1 MAENSGSSGIASYS
15 IRGHMLV
22 FHENSHE
29 YYVDGVKVPS
39 VTELVRKYSELHGLD
54 DYTTVPSGSP
64 RKSAPKGTT
73 IQQEIERYEKDGAEG
88 SSEEFRNYLELKGKC
103 GIKAEAS
110 ALPVLIFDGSGKP
123 VCAGRLDLC
132 GTVMGGSAIIGIRR
146 TAKIY
151 KGKVSLQL
159 NLYRLGYKESYGEE
173 CESLYVL
180 RLRHGASEFA
190 RIPVDENYA
199 YALLGE
205 CIPSF
210 SAKPAPEA
218 EKAAEAD
225 ADAAARAEAE
235 SEPEKASES
244 QEQPA
249 AAHRKD
255 AQEREERPQ
264 DKAARREREAE
275 CAGNAERLRD
285 VSWFWRFFPALAA
298 HLLLLML
305 LSGTVIGWEA
315 ALHLVLTFTA
325 AGLIVWP
332 VLMVTPVTKSAGNSV
347 FIGAAALVLKGIAFV
362 GGWYFSSIGSFVN
375 GTGAFVAVAGLV
387 LAVASRGTSAG
398 GDDRTGLWISGIAYV
413 LCMISTV
420 SYLSGLAGN

>member
-15 IRGHMLV
+15 IRGHMVV
-22 FHENSHE
+22 FHEDSHE

-64 RKSAPKGTT
+64 RKAAPKGTT

-103 GIKAEAS
+103 GIKAES
-110 ALPVLIFDGSGKP
+110 SGLPVLIFDGSGKP

-151 KGKVSLQL
+151 KAKVSLQL
-159 NLYRLGYKESYGEE
+159 NLYRLGYKESYGEP

-180 RLRHGASEFA
+180 RLRRSASEFA

-199 YALLGE
+199 YALLRE
-205 CIPSF
+205 CLPSF
-210 SAKPAPEA
+210 SENPAPDA
-218 EKAAEAD
+218 EKAAGAD
-225 ADAAARAEAE
+225 TAARAGAEPEAE
-235 SEPEKASES
+235 AEAEA

-249 AAHRKD
+249 AAHQKD
-255 AQEREERPQ
+255 APEREESPEE
-264 DKAARREREAE
+264 KAASREREAE

-332 VLMVTPVTKSAGNSV
+332 VLTVTPVTKSAGNSV

-387 LAVASRGTSAG
+387 LAAASRGTSAG

>member
-1 MAENSGSSGIASYS
+1 MAENSGSSGVASYS
-15 IRGHMLV
+15 IRGHMVV
-22 FHENSHE
+22 FHEETHE

-54 DYTTVPSGSP
+54 DYTAVPSGTQ
-64 RKSAPKGTT
+64 RRAAPQGPTL
-73 IQQEIERYEKDGAEG
+73 QQEIERYEKDGAEG

-103 GIKAEAS
+103 GIKAES
-110 ALPVLIFDGSGKP
+110 SGLPVLIFDGSGKP

-151 KGKVSLQL
+151 KAKVSLQL
-159 NLYRLGYKESYGEE
+159 NLYRLGYKESYGEP

-199 YALLGE
+199 YALLRE
-205 CIPSF
+205 CLPSF
-210 SAKPAPEA
+210 SENPEPDA
-218 EKAAEAD
+218 EKAAGAD
-225 ADAAARAEAE
+225 TAARAGAEPEPE
-235 SEPEKASES
+235 SEA

-249 AAHRKD
+249 AAPRKD
-255 AQEREERPQ
+255 APKREDSPEE
-264 DKAARREREAE
+264 KAARGEREAE

-285 VSWFWRFFPALAA
+285 ISWFWRFFPALAA

-305 LSGTVIGWEA
+305 LSGTVISWEA

-332 VLMVTPVTKSAGNSV
+332 VLTVTPVTKSAGNSV

-387 LAVASRGTSAG
+387 LAVTSRGTSAG
-398 GDDRTGLWISGIAYV
+398 GDDRTGLWISGVAYV

>member
-1 MAENSGSSGIASYS
+1 MAENSGSSGVASYS
-15 IRGHMLV
+15 IRGHMVV
-22 FHENSHE
+22 FHEETHE

-54 DYTTVPSGSP
+54 DYTAVPSGTQ
-64 RKSAPKGTT
+64 RRAAPQGPTL
-73 IQQEIERYEKDGAEG
+73 QQEIERYEKDGAEG

-151 KGKVSLQL
+151 KAKVSLQL
-159 NLYRLGYKESYGEE
+159 NLYRLGYKESYGEP

-180 RLRHGASEFA
+180 RLRRSASEFA

-218 EKAAEAD
+218 EKAAEAE
-225 ADAAARAEAE
+225 ADTAARAEAE
-235 SEPEKASES
+235 PEKESEA

-249 AAHRKD
+249 AAPRKD
-255 AQEREERPQ
+255 APEREESA
-264 DKAARREREAE
+264 DEKAARREREAE

-285 VSWFWRFFPALAA
+285 VSWFWRFMSAMTA

-387 LAVASRGTSAG
+387 LAAASRGTSAG

>member
-15 IRGHMLV
+15 IRGHMVV
-22 FHENSHE
+22 FHEDSHE

-64 RKSAPKGTT
+64 RKAAPKGTT
-73 IQQEIERYEKDGAEG
+73 IQQEIGRYEKDGAEG

-103 GIKAEAS
+103 GIKAES
-110 ALPVLIFDGSGKP
+110 SGLPVLIFDGSGKP

-159 NLYRLGYKESYGEE
+159 NLYRLGYKESYGDP
-173 CESLYVL
+173 CDSLYVI

-190 RIPVDENYA
+190 RIPIDENSA
-199 YALLGE
+199 ISVLEE
-205 CIPSF
+205 CLPSF
-210 SAKPAPEA
+210 SAGP
-218 EKAAEAD
+218 AAEAD
-225 ADAAARAEAE
+225 AKTDKDTAADAGAEAPADKRAGAA
-235 SEPEKASES
+235 PEK
-244 QEQPA
+244 
-249 AAHRKD
+249 D
-255 AQEREERPQ
+255 APKSEER
-264 DKAARREREAE
+264 REKTAERIKREAE

-325 AGLIVWP
+325 ACLLVWP
-332 VLMVTPVTKSAGNSV
+332 VLAATPVTKAAGNPLV
-347 FIGAAALVLKGIAFV
+347 LGAAALVLKAIAYACGIFLSGIGDFV
-362 GGWYFSSIGSFVN
+362 S
-375 GTGAFVAVAGLV
+375 GTGAFVAIAGLV
-387 LAVASRGTSAG
+387 FAAAARGTSATG
-398 GDDRTGLWISGIAYV
+398 NDRTGLYLSGIAYV
-413 LCMISTV
+413 LCTITEV
-420 SYLSGLAGN
+420 SCLGSIAGA

>member
-1 MAENSGSSGIASYS
+1 MV
-15 IRGHMLV
+15 V
-22 FHENSHE
+22 FHEDSHE

-64 RKSAPKGTT
+64 RKAAPKGTT

-103 GIKAEAS
+103 GIKAES
-110 ALPVLIFDGSGKP
+110 SGLPVLIFDGSGKP

-151 KGKVSLQL
+151 KAKVSLQL
-159 NLYRLGYKESYGEE
+159 NLYRLGYKESYGEP

-180 RLRHGASEFA
+180 RLRRSASEFA

-218 EKAAEAD
+218 EKAAGAD
-225 ADAAARAEAE
+225 TAARAGA
-235 SEPEKASES
+235 EPEKESEA

-249 AAHRKD
+249 AAPRKD
-255 AQEREERPQ
+255 APEREESA
-264 DKAARREREAE
+264 DEKAARREREAE

-285 VSWFWRFFPALAA
+285 VSWFWRFMSAMTA

-332 VLMVTPVTKSAGNSV
+332 VLTVTPVTKSAGNSV

-387 LAVASRGTSAG
+387 LAAASRGTSAG

>member
-15 IRGHMLV
+15 IRGHMVV
-22 FHENSHE
+22 FHEDSHE

-64 RKSAPKGTT
+64 RKAAPKGTT

-103 GIKAEAS
+103 GIKAES
-110 ALPVLIFDGSGKP
+110 SGLPVLIFDGSGKP

-151 KGKVSLQL
+151 KAKVSLQL
-159 NLYRLGYKESYGEE
+159 NLYRLGYKESYGEP

-180 RLRHGASEFA
+180 RLRRSASEFA

-218 EKAAEAD
+218 EKAAGAD
-225 ADAAARAEAE
+225 TAARAGA
-235 SEPEKASES
+235 EPEKESEA

-249 AAHRKD
+249 AAPRKD
-255 AQEREERPQ
+255 APEREESA
-264 DKAARREREAE
+264 DEKAARREREAE

-285 VSWFWRFFPALAA
+285 VSWFWRFMSAMTA

-332 VLMVTPVTKSAGNSV
+332 VLTVTPVTKSAGNSV

-387 LAVASRGTSAG
+387 LAAASRGTSAG